1 MRLLLGWPLLTK
13 SYRFACDVGK
23 FMTMSGGL
31 MDTKLYDYVSVFG
44 TGLNM
49 TKAQRIATS
58 DSYPTHAMSQYRP
71 TQALLSTDSASLQP
85 SSERTSRTAVE
96 RLDSALKTAGLN
108 MSARRA
114 TSFAH
119 ETGSPT
125 TPTLLSSRA
134 KSSTPTCCMQL
145 TSRRRLSSHP
155 GSGALLLWR

>member
-1 MRLLLGWPLLTK
+1 M

-58 DSYPTHAMSQYRP
+58 DSYPTHAMSKNRA
-71 TQALLSTDSASLQP
+71 TQALQSTDIIHLQP
-85 SSERTSRTAVE
+85 SSERTSRTVVE
-96 RLDSALKTAGLN
+96 RLGSASRTAGLS
-108 MSARRA
+108 MSARRGI
-114 TSFAH
+114 SFAR

-134 KSSTPTCCMQL
+134 KSSTPTCCML
-145 TSRRRLSSHP
+145 STSRRRLSSHP
-155 GSGALLLWR
+155 GSGALLLWL